1 MLKFVVIGNLGS
13 DARIEENNGHKF
25 VSFNVAHNDRFQDAN
40 GAVHESITWV
50 SCALNGDGGKLLPFL
65 VKGRQVYVEGKG
77 STRVYSSPTLRRM
90 VAGLNISVD
99 RIELIG
105 GQVDA
110 VPRSLV
116 DGDGAL
122 HSVGKAYFILA
133 EEAKNLGA
141 KKNAPITLNA
151 TDGRMFSVDYLGWV
165 APVSQEPTGEPQQ
178 AEQNS

>member
-25 VSFNVAHNDRFQDAN
+25 VSFNVAHNDRYQGAD

-50 SCALNGDGGKLLPFL
+50 SCALNGDGGRLLPFL

-116 DGDGAL
+116 DSDGAL
-122 HSVGKAYFILA
+122 HSVLKVYYLGSK
-133 EEAKNLGA
+133 EARNLGA
-141 KKNAPITLNA
+141 TKDAPITLNA
-151 TDGRMFSVDYLGWV
+151 PDGRMFNVDYNGWITAV
-165 APVSQEPTGEPQQ
+165 NPEPTGEAQQ
-178 AEQNS
+178 GEQNS

>member
-1 MLKFVVIGNLGS
+1 MLKFAVIGNLGS
-13 DARIEENNGHKF
+13 DARIEESNGHKF
-25 VSFNVAHNDRFQDAN
+25 VSFNVAHNDRYQGAD

-90 VAGLNISVD
+90 VAGLNIAVD

-122 HSVGKAYFILA
+122 HSVNKAYYLA
-133 EEAKNLGA
+133 QNEAKSLGA
-141 KKNAPITLNA
+141 KKDAPVTLNA
-151 TDGRMFSVDYLGWV
+151 TDGRMFSVDYQGWIS
-165 APVSQEPTGEPQQ
+165 PVSSTPAENTQQEAQVF
-178 AEQNS
+178 

>member
-1 MLKFVVIGNLGS
+1 MLKFALIGNLGS

-25 VSFNVAHNDRFQDAN
+25 VSFNVAHNDRYQGAN

-122 HSVGKAYFILA
+122 HSVNKAFFIDL

-151 TDGRMFSVDYLGWV
+151 TDGRMFSVDYLGWIT
-165 APVSQEPTGEPQQ
+165 PVSPEPTGEAQQ
-178 AEQNS
+178 GEQNS

>member
-1 MLKFVVIGNLGS
+1 MLKFAVIGNLGS
-13 DARIEENNGHKF
+13 DARIEESNGRKF
-25 VSFNVAHNDRFQDAN
+25 VSFNVAHNDRFQDSN

-90 VAGLNISVD
+90 VAGLNIAVD

-116 DGDGAL
+116 DGDGAM
-122 HSVGKAYFILA
+122 HSVNKAYYLA
-133 EEAKNLGA
+133 QDDAKSLGA
-141 KKNAPITLNA
+141 KKDAPVTLNA
-151 TDGRMFSVDYLGWV
+151 TDGRLFSVDYHGWIS
-165 APVSQEPTGEPQQ
+165 PVSSTTAENTQQETQVF
-178 AEQNS
+178 

>member
-1 MLKFVVIGNLGS
+1 MLKIAVIGNLGS
-13 DARIEENNGHKF
+13 DARIEESNGHKF

-90 VAGLNISVD
+90 VAGLNIAVD

-122 HSVGKAYFILA
+122 HTVNKAYYLA
-133 EEAKNLGA
+133 QEDAKSLGA
-141 KKNAPITLNA
+141 KKDAPVTLNA
-151 TDGRMFSVDYLGWV
+151 TDGRMFSVDYNGWIS
-165 APVSQEPTGEPQQ
+165 PVSSTPAENTQQEAQVF
-178 AEQNS
+178 

>member
-1 MLKFVVIGNLGS
+1 MLKFAVIGNLGS

-25 VSFNVAHNDRFQDAN
+25 VSFNVAHNDRYQGAD

-110 VPRSLV
+110 VPHSLV

-122 HSVGKAYFILA
+122 HSVNKAYFLA
-133 EEAKNLGA
+133 QDEAKSLGA
-141 KKNAPITLNA
+141 KKNEPITLNA
-151 TDGRMFSVDYLGWV
+151 TDGRMFSVDYLGWIT
-165 APVSQEPTGEPQQ
+165 PVNPEQTDEAQQ
-178 AEQNS
+178 GEQNS